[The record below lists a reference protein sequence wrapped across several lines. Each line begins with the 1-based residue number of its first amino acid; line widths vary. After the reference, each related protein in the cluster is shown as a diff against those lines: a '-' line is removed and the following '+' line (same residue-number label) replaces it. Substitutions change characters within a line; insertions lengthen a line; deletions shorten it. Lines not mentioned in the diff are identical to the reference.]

1 MSTRIHDHG
10 GGMTAIPEAFKMFET
25 VLDSIPVNESVT
37 AIFISDGQDNN
48 LNTLEERMKKLKGNH
63 ENRKINF
70 ICLGIESGF
79 PTFLSMRLR

>member
-1 MSTRIHDHG
+1 
-10 GGMTAIPEAFKMFET
+10 MTAIPEAFKMFET
-25 VLDSIPVNESVT
+25 VLDTIPVNESVT

-48 LNTLEERMKKLKGNH
+48 LNTLEERMKKLKGNS

-70 ICLGIESGF
+70 ICLGIQSGF